1 MALWLRIVFFFSGA
15 TALVYQIVWQ
25 RALFALYGLDIT
37 SVTMV
42 VTAFMLGLGAG
53 SALGGAISRA
63 RPAAALPV
71 FGAAEIGV
79 GIFGYLSLG
88 LFDSVA
94 RITGVIGHLTTGLVA
109 FLLLLLPTTLMGA
122 SLPLLVGHAVSRS
135 GNVGRSVGTLYF
147 VNTLGASA
155 GAYVSVRAL
164 LPALGLSGTVAASAC
179 LNVVLGVTVVVGTRL
194 GDARRRRE

>member
-1 MALWLRIVFFFSGA
+1 MFFFSGA

-63 RPAAALPV
+63 RPGAALPV
-71 FGAAEIGV
+71 FGAAEIGI

-88 LFDSVA
+88 LFDGVA
-94 RITGVIGHLTTGLVA
+94 RITGGIGHLTTGLVA

-122 SLPLLVGHAVSRS
+122 SLPLLVGYAVPRS
-135 GNVGRSVGTLYF
+135 KNVGRSVGTLYF

-155 GAYVSVRAL
+155 GAYMAVRTL

-179 LNVVLGVTVVVGTRL
+179 LNVVLGAAVVVGTRL
-194 GDARRRRE
+194 GDARRRGE

>member
-1 MALWLRIVFFFSGA
+1 MALWLRLVFFFSGA
-15 TALVYQIVWQ
+15 AALVYQIVWQ

-63 RPAAALPV
+63 RPGAALPV
-71 FGAAEIGV
+71 FGAAEIGI
-79 GIFGYLSLG
+79 GIFGYFSLG

-94 RITGVIGHLTTGLVA
+94 RITGVIGHFTTGLVA

-122 SLPLLVGHAVSRS
+122 SLPLLAGHAVSRS

-179 LNVVLGVTVVVGTRL
+179 LNVVLGVAVVVGTRL
-194 GDARRRRE
+194 GDVRRRCE